1 MNKYES
7 LSAKLRRKILEQ
19 IDLKRLRST
28 KSETAQEEVLALI
41 RGSINSEAIPLS
53 FAERE
58 RLVGEVLDEVFG
70 LGPGSVHL
78 RSKWTPIR
86 SAHFASMALI
96 YHDVETAATERLPWL
111 GQKLFFITFVLLP
124 CFALIRLGS
133 TLGCRKSNWRSH
145 AAVRRLQ
152 RSYRL

>member
-1 MNKYES
+1 
-7 LSAKLRRKILEQ
+7 
-19 IDLKRLRST
+19 
-28 KSETAQEEVLALI
+28 LALI

-70 LGPGSVHL
+70 LGHGSVHL

-96 YHDVETAATERLPWL
+96 YHDVETAT
-111 GQKLFFITFVLLP
+111 LP
-124 CFALIRLGS
+124 CFALIRLGIHG
-133 TLGCRKSNWRSH
+133 LP
-145 AAVRRLQ
+145 
-152 RSYRL
+152 